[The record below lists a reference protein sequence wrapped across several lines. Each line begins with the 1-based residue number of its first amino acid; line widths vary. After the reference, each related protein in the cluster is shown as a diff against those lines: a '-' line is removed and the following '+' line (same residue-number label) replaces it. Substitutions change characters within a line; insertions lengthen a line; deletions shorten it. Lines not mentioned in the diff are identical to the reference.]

1 MSETVLELRDVTKR
15 YEGRGGGDD
24 VVAVDGVS
32 LSVEAGS
39 CVGLVGESG
48 CGKSTIAQMACG
60 LEAATSGSVVVA
72 GRETDTRHGAGFA
85 RRAVRRGPSE
95 VQMVFQQPRSSFD
108 PRRTLGDGVCE
119 PLRIAGASAAQARTR
134 AAELFASCGLG
145 EDLLDRYP
153 REVSGGQCQRAAI
166 ARALACDPRLIVC
179 DEPTSA
185 LDVTVQ
191 AQVLAL
197 LRDVRA
203 DTGVAY
209 LFICH
214 DLALVQGFCERVLVM
229 RHGKI
234 VEEGATEE
242 VLCHPRHPYTRDL
255 IRMSS

>member
-15 YEGRGGGDD
+15 YAVRGGEA

-32 LSVEAGS
+32 FSVEAGS

-60 LEAATSGSVVVA
+60 LEPPTSGSVVVA
-72 GRETDTRHGAGFA
+72 GREMSAGRGAGFGGRA
-85 RRAVRRGPSE
+85 RRRGPSE
-95 VQMVFQQPRSSFD
+95 VQMVFQHPQSSFD
-108 PRRTLGDGVCE
+108 PRCTLGDGVCE
-119 PLRIAGASAAQARTR
+119 PLRNGGASATQARTR
-134 AAELFASCGLG
+134 AAELFSSCGLG

-153 REVSGGQCQRAAI
+153 NEVSGGQCQRAAV
-166 ARALACDPRLIVC
+166 ARALAADPQLIVC

-191 AQVLAL
+191 AQVLDL
-197 LRDVRA
+197 LRGLRA
-203 DTGVAY
+203 ASGVAY

-229 RHGKI
+229 RRGKI
-234 VEEGATEE
+234 VEEGPVDE
-242 VLCHPRHPYTRDL
+242 VLRRPQHPYTRDL
-255 IRMSS
+255 IQVST

>member
-1 MSETVLELRDVTKR
+1 MSEVVLELRDVTKR
-15 YEGRGGGDD
+15 YEVRGGED

-32 LSVEAGS
+32 FAVEAGS

-60 LEAATSGSVVVA
+60 LEPVSAGNVLVA
-72 GRETDTRHGAGFA
+72 GHEMDTRRGVGFG
-85 RRAVRRGPSE
+85 RRAGRRGPSE
-95 VQMVFQQPRSSFD
+95 VQMVFQQPQASFD

-119 PLRIAGASAAQARTR
+119 PLRLAGDGAAQARTR
-134 AAELFASCGLG
+134 ATELFASCGLA

-153 REVSGGQCQRAAI
+153 SEASGGQCQRAAI
-166 ARALACDPRLIVC
+166 ARALAAEPRLIVC

-191 AQVLAL
+191 AQVLDL

-203 DTGVAY
+203 ATGVAY

-214 DLALVQGFCERVLVM
+214 DLALVQGFCDRVLVM
-229 RHGKI
+229 RRGQI
-234 VEEGATEE
+234 VEEGVTNE
-242 VLCHPRHPYTRDL
+242 VLCHPRHPYTREL
-255 IRMSS
+255 IQASA

>member
-15 YEGRGGGDD
+15 FEGREGET

-60 LEAATSGSVVVA
+60 LEPVSSGSILVA
-72 GRETDTRHGAGFA
+72 GREVDA
-85 RRAVRRGPSE
+85 RRSAGLGRRAGRRGPSE
-95 VQMVFQQPRSSFD
+95 VQMVFQQAQASFD

-119 PLRIAGASAAQARTR
+119 PLRIAGESAMRARKR
-134 AAELFASCGLG
+134 ATELFASCGLA

-153 REVSGGQCQRAAI
+153 NEASGGQCQRAAI

-191 AQVLAL
+191 AQVLDL

-203 DTGVAY
+203 ASGVAY

-229 RHGKI
+229 RRGKI
-234 VEEGATEE
+234 VEEGATDE
-242 VLCHPRHPYTRDL
+242 VLRRPKHPYTRDL
-255 IRMSS
+255 IRMSM

>member
-1 MSETVLELRDVTKR
+1 MSEVILELRDVTKR
-15 YEGRGGGDD
+15 YEVRGDKD
-24 VVAVDGVS
+24 VIAVDGVS
-32 LSVEAGS
+32 FSVEAGS

-60 LEAATSGSVVVA
+60 LEAVSSGSVLVA
-72 GRETDTRHGAGFA
+72 GRQVDARLGAGFG
-85 RRAVRRGPSE
+85 RRAGRRGPSE
-95 VQMVFQQPRSSFD
+95 VQMVFQQAQASFD

-119 PLRIAGASAAQARTR
+119 PLRFAGERAMSARRR
-134 AAELFASCGLG
+134 AAELFALCGLEEG
-145 EDLLDRYP
+145 LLDRYP
-153 REVSGGQCQRAAI
+153 SEASGGQCQRAAI

-191 AQVLAL
+191 AQVLDL

-203 DTGVAY
+203 ATGVAY

-214 DLALVQGFCERVLVM
+214 DLALVQGFCDRVLVM

-234 VEEGATEE
+234 VEEGATDE

-255 IRMSS
+255 IRASS